1 MKTLSTPLPVTQD
14 SVIDSEYNEQT
25 PNRRRKKKQYRKRS
39 NHKHYYE
46 DAWVEQ
52 WRYRYLTSTY
62 DLVVSPIGYCPLC
75 GRVSAPNYILVG
87 LTSSKDPRFKS
98 YRDRCAAGPQPG
110 DKVFRTQK
118 PTAGSGYMFIDD
130 INLNDYYLKE

>member
-1 MKTLSTPLPVTQD
+1 MKTLSTPLPVTPD

-25 PNRRRKKKQYRKRS
+25 PNCRRKKKQYRKRS
-39 NHKHYYE
+39 DHKHYYE

-75 GRVSAPNYILVG
+75 GRVSAPNYILVE
-87 LTSSKDPRFKS
+87 LASSKDPRLKS

-118 PTAGSGYMFIDD
+118 PTAGTGYVFIDD
-130 INLNDYYLKE
+130 VNLNDFYYKE

>member
-1 MKTLSTPLPVTQD
+1 MKTITTPLPVTSD
-14 SVIDSEYNEQT
+14 SVIESDYNEQT
-25 PNRRRKKKQYRKRS
+25 PNRRRKKMQHRKRS

-46 DAWVEQ
+46 DAWVEE

-87 LTSSKDPRFKS
+87 LTSSKTPDS
-98 YRDRCAAGPQPG
+98 
-110 DKVFRTQK
+110 K
-118 PTAGSGYMFIDD
+118 PTATAVRRG
-130 INLNDYYLKE
+130 LNRAIRYSVPKSQPLAPGTCL

>member
-1 MKTLSTPLPVTQD
+1 MKTLSTPLPATPD

-25 PNRRRKKKQYRKRS
+25 PTRRRKKKQYRKRS

-52 WRYRYLTSTY
+52 WRYQYLQGDY
-62 DLVVSPIGYCPLC
+62 KLVISPIGYCPLC
-75 GRVSAPNYILVG
+75 GRISALNYSLVE
-87 LTSSKDPRFKS
+87 LTSSEAPRFKA

-118 PTAGSGYMFIDD
+118 PTAGSGYVFIDD